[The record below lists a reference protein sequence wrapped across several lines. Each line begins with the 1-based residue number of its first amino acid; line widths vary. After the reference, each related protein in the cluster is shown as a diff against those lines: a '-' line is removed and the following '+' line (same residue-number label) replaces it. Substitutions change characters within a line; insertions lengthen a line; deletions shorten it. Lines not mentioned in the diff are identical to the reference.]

1 MGRCR
6 FPGSRRRQAPAGRS
20 ASARAINPTKA
31 KFESCARDI
40 VAGDGGSVDGEIRFE
55 PNGKFA
61 HIHIQWDTPEQKR
74 RIIFDLDAVE
84 TVDLY
89 SAAEIDDMTVE
100 AYTPYNRES

>member
-1 MGRCR
+1 MPFSWVKAPTGT
-6 FPGSRRRQAPAGRS
+6 SRKIRECAGDH
-20 ASARAINPTKA
+20 PTKA

-61 HIHIQWDTPEQKR
+61 HIHIEWDTPEQKR
-74 RIIFDLDAVE
+74 KIIFDLDAVE

>member
-1 MGRCR
+1 MPFSWVKAPTGT
-6 FPGSRRRQAPAGRS
+6 SRKIRECAGD
-20 ASARAINPTKA
+20 NPTKA

-61 HIHIQWDTPEQKR
+61 HIHIEWDTPEQKR

>member
-1 MGRCR
+1 MPFSWVKAPTGT
-6 FPGSRRRQAPAGRS
+6 SRKIRECAGDH
-20 ASARAINPTKA
+20 PTKA
-31 KFESCARDI
+31 KFESGARDI

-61 HIHIQWDTPEQKR
+61 HIHIEWDTPEQKR
-74 RIIFDLDAVE
+74 KIIFDLDAVE

>member
-1 MGRCR
+1 MPFSWVKAPTGT
-6 FPGSRRRQAPAGRS
+6 SRKIRECAGDH
-20 ASARAINPTKA
+20 PTKA

-55 PNGKFA
+55 PNGKYA
-61 HIHIQWDTPEQKR
+61 HIHIEWDTPEQKR
-74 RIIFDLDAVE
+74 KIIFDLDAVE

>member
-1 MGRCR
+1 M
-6 FPGSRRRQAPAGRS
+6 PISWVNAPTGNSLQIRECAGDH
-20 ASARAINPTKA
+20 PTKA

-61 HIHIQWDTPEQKR
+61 HIHIEWDTPEQKR

>member
-1 MGRCR
+1 MPFSWVKAPTGT
-6 FPGSRRRQAPAGRS
+6 SRKIRECAGDH
-20 ASARAINPTKA
+20 PTKA

-61 HIHIQWDTPEQKR
+61 HIHIEWDTPEQKR

>member
-1 MGRCR
+1 MPFSWVKAPTGT
-6 FPGSRRRQAPAGRS
+6 SRKIRECAGDH
-20 ASARAINPTKA
+20 PTKA
-31 KFESCARDI
+31 KFESCARDV

-55 PNGKFA
+55 PNGRFA

-74 RIIFDLDAVE
+74 KIIFDLDAVE

-100 AYTPYNRES
+100 AYTPCNPES